1 MAKKI
6 SQETFDDVVRE
17 NVEDFEQELAEA
29 IADATS
35 QFQKQ
40 GVDLSNIDLSGGV
53 GRQEMLDAIAALDA
67 NIKDKAPAGALTTT
81 LTALR
86 ALCSKEKTGE
96 LSTRNK
102 NLMREKGLNN
112 LHLLME
118 PAQDDAVLVLTF
130 VFIEDFSNDNGEC
143 MSDTLWL
150 SYNIFC
156 T

>member
-1 MAKKI
+1 MATPAAKKI

-29 IADATS
+29 IADAMS

-40 GVDLSNIDLSGGV
+40 GVDLSNIDTSGGV
-53 GRQEMLDAIAALDA
+53 GRQEMLDALAALEA
-67 NIKDKAPAGALTTT
+67 NIKDKAAAGAVVAT

-86 ALCSKEKTGE
+86 ALCSSKTTGA
-96 LSTRNK
+96 LSARNK

-118 PAQDDAVLVLTF
+118 SAQDDGVLAATF
-130 VFIEDFSNDNGEC
+130 EFIEDMSKDNGEC
-143 MSDTLWL
+143 VSEWA
-150 SYNIFC
+150 SE
-156 T
+156 